1 MTDEQITK
9 LAQGFWQRKSLA
21 ETAQETVS
29 YKFDAMGFAR
39 AILQAAAQRVEHLE
53 IECAILRHGL
63 RLANNRITDLQAARA
78 EQEKEECS
86 LCDGEKSMPPEVGA
100 YKYTCPH
107 CDGSGKEPQS
117 AAPASVAPTHQ
128 DVDDKSACSSK
139 SAENCDQAVSAA
151 QPAVTLPDRVIDTL
165 FQAAGV
171 STYHP
176 DGDQLEK
183 LHDFAHRVAAEVLAR
198 LPSAPASTAPAVPE
212 GWKLV
217 PIEPTMD
224 MVVEGFEA
232 VSDFHD
238 TDEYEEMSGCEG
250 SAQSARVCYRAMLA
264 AAPHQLKD

>member
-1 MTDEQITK
+1 LKASVYAGAFYFAERKIAIFWHNREEEMTDEQIWDLYVK
-9 LAQGFWQRKSLA
+9 
-21 ETAQETVS
+21 AQEGLDFEKLS
-29 YKFDAMGFAR
+29 AKAFAVAATR
-39 AILQAAAQRVEHLE
+39 AILQAASTAPQDAG
-53 IECAILRHGL
+53 EC
-63 RLANNRITDLQAARA
+63 N
-78 EQEKEECS
+78 
-86 LCDGEKSMPPEVGA
+86 LCDGQKSMPPEVGA

-224 MVVEGFEA
+224 MVVDGFEA

-264 AAPHQLKD
+264 AVPHQLKG